1 MITETYPL
9 APIEVVEEV
18 LLLIL
23 ALIVVLWIAWHRIF
37 AYSPDKNYR
46 LNRFN
51 GVLEEAVLVKAWH
64 PADGGFIIWNSLGV
78 VRGKQRLQEMWGQ
91 GVNVDVDMY
100 LEPKE
105 KDNL

>member
-1 MITETYPL
+1 
-9 APIEVVEEV
+9 
-18 LLLIL
+18 
-23 ALIVVLWIAWHRIF
+23 
-37 AYSPDKNYR
+37 
-46 LNRFN
+46 
-51 GVLEEAVLVKAWH
+51 LVNASH

-91 GVNVDVDMY
+91 GVNVDVGMY

>member
-1 MITETYPL
+1 MLAETFL
-9 APIEVVEEV
+9 LVPIEVVAEV
-18 LLLIL
+18 GLFILTLII
-23 ALIVVLWIAWHRIF
+23 AIWIAWQRIF
-37 AYSPDKNYR
+37 AYSPDKKYR

-51 GVLEEAVLVKAWH
+51 DVLEEATPVKDSH
-64 PADGGFIIWNSLGV
+64 QGDGGVITWNRLGV

-91 GVNVDVDMY
+91 GVNVDVGIY